1 MSQVPMMLRTMRRL
15 FGLLAAAVAA
25 MAWFSAPAGAHSFL
39 VSTSPFQGQRLGSA
53 PEALVLQF
61 SEAVDLG
68 SVRLEVYGPSGR
80 LVRTLEPELADGG
93 LVVRSNMSELD
104 DGVYVV
110 GWQALSAVDGH
121 GSSGEFAFSVSDR
134 TGALPSAKESQPVD
148 RGELV
153 STWLFSAGL
162 AAALGTV
169 VLAAV
174 DGNSTGAALRRWVAV
189 PGLWVSLAGVG
200 VAALAGDGSG
210 ALRLL
215 VIGQLLLVAV
225 VLTGVRSSWRWSG
238 LVIVAA
244 AGLWAMGSHGAAE
257 GVVGWAVDFVHLA
270 AGAAWLGSLALVVA
284 VGWRRRRLGGEWL
297 PMVQRYSRP
306 ALWFVVALGAAGT
319 AGAVRLVPAWSDLWS
334 TTYGQVIVAKA
345 GLLGVAV
352 VAAVIAR
359 WRGLGGRRSTLAR
372 GVMTGEATVVIGATL
387 LAGLLSAG
395 APPLPAAAADQ
406 LLGPPPLGD
415 EVARDAGLAGQLNV
429 ELVSDGRRLDIA
441 VTRVSGPAVGTD
453 VDVVVET
460 PTGRTSDLLPRP
472 CGPGCFTQP
481 LELDPGET
489 TIRVTASARE
499 ATGGTFKGSLT
510 WPPGDLRP
518 DRLQQLVERMRQLP
532 ELTLVETVDSGPDS
546 NGSPGTFSVDGAK
559 FIDLQPY
566 AAANLEQVW
575 FWPDSRRLQFYV
587 PGSRIFA
594 EMVLDDS
601 GRIATERLVTP
612 GNLITREFSYP
623 D

>member
-1 MSQVPMMLRTMRRL
+1 MSRAPTKLRTLWRL
-15 FGLLAAAVAA
+15 LGLLIAVVAT
-25 MAWFSAPAGAHSFL
+25 MGWLSEPAGAHSFL

-61 SEAVDLG
+61 SEAVDLR
-68 SVRLEVYGPSGR
+68 SVRLEVHAPSGR
-80 LVRTLEPELADGG
+80 LVRSLEPELANGG
-93 LVVRSNMSELD
+93 LAVRSSMGVLD

-110 GWQALSAVDGH
+110 AWQALSAVDGH
-121 GSSGEFAFSVSDR
+121 GSSGEFAFSVGDR

-148 RGELV
+148 HGELL

-162 AAALGTV
+162 AASLGTV

-174 DGNSTGAALRRWVAV
+174 DGKSTGAALRRWVAV

-200 VAALAGDGSG
+200 VAALAGDDSG
-210 ALRLL
+210 VLRLL

-238 LVIVAA
+238 LVILAA
-244 AGLWAMGSHGAAE
+244 AGLWAVGSHGAAE

-284 VGWRRRRLGGEWL
+284 IGWRRRRLGDEWL
-297 PMVQRYSRP
+297 PMVQQYSRP
-306 ALWFVVALGAAGT
+306 ALWFVVTLGAAGI
-319 AGAVRLVPAWSDLWS
+319 AGAVQLVPSWSDLTS
-334 TTYGQVIVAKA
+334 TTYGQVIVAKS

-359 WRGLGGRRSTLAR
+359 SRGLGGRRSTLAR
-372 GVMTGEATVVIGATL
+372 GVMTGEATLVVAATL

-395 APPLPAAAADQ
+395 APPLPAAAAEQ
-406 LLGPPPLGD
+406 LLGPPPLGN
-415 EVARDAGLAGQLNV
+415 EVVRDAGLAGQLNV
-429 ELVSDGRRLDIA
+429 ELVSDGRRLDIGVFRSA
-441 VTRVSGPAVGTD
+441 GPVVGTD
-453 VDVVVET
+453 IDVVVET
-460 PTGRTSDLLPRP
+460 PAGATSDLLPRP
-472 CGPGCFTQP
+472 CGPGCFTQA
-481 LELDPGET
+481 LELELGET
-489 TIRVTASARE
+489 TLKVTASAPE
-499 ATGGTFKGSLT
+499 VTGGTFEGSLS

-518 DRLQQLVERMRQLP
+518 ERLRQLVERMRQVP
-532 ELTLVETVDSGPDS
+532 ELTLVETVDSGP
-546 NGSPGTFSVDGAK
+546 GSKVSPARFTIDGQG

-575 FWPDSRRLQFYV
+575 LWPDSDRLQLYV

-594 EMVLDDS
+594 EMVLDEA

-612 GNLITREFSYP
+612 GHLITREFGYP